1 MVYLANA
8 IAETDGSA
16 HQMLLNVGSKLPIVL
31 VSRPNKF
38 VFNEQLLSLSEYC
51 LVDFCE
57 YGHDVEIADTHFFG
71 KNTDERFFSG
81 DEWKRFDE
89 WVANNPPKL
98 VIKRELLKK
107 DTTDTIIPIE
117 YAAWFEPPQVV
128 SRDAFYK
135 RPLSVFYS
143 WGYSSEKRRLLQG
156 EIWSEAH
163 KYGYMVCDNLY
174 YLNKFVEHESNPN
187 KWVSAHIPWFS
198 RHPMPDILQVQGLAK
213 LSISMGGAGVKCFR
227 NSESCL
233 NAIMCLPNDNYAWT
247 HDWVHGENC
256 LRFDKEN
263 IVAQISGFLCRE
275 DLYSIYVKGVDTA
288 RKYFLPNYLLKIE
301 KTINEIC

>member
-98 VIKRELLKK
+98 YLKRELLQK
-107 DTTDTIIPIE
+107 DVSDTVKPIE
-117 YAAWFEPPQVV
+117 YAAWFEPPAIE
-128 SRDAFYK
+128 SKEKFDS
-135 RPLSVFYS
+135 RPLSVFFS
-143 WGYSSEKRRLLQG
+143 WGYSSEYRRQLHG
-156 EIWSEAH
+156 KIWSDAH
-163 KYGYMVCDNLY
+163 KYGYMVCDNLF
-174 YLNKFVEHESNPN
+174 YLQKFIQHEENEK
-187 KWVSAHIPWFS
+187 KWATINIPWYA
-198 RHPMPDILQVQGLAK
+198 RHNMADILNVQAMAK
-213 LSISMGGAGVKCFR
+213 ISVSMPGAGKKCFR
-227 NSESCL
+227 HSESPL
-233 NAIMCLPNDNYAWT
+233 NSVMAMVHDKMAWSFP
-247 HDWVHGENC
+247 WVDGENC
-256 LRFDKEN
+256 LSLVLEKE
-263 IVAQISGFLCRE
+263 IPLLEYHLDQTS
-275 DLYSIYVKGVDTA
+275 LYDIYVNGVENC
-288 RKYFLPNYLLKIE
+288 RKYYLPNYLNHLE
-301 KTINEIC
+301 KLINGL